1 MEPPEQATV
10 ADFGLAGAFWH
21 LYLSVAIQE
30 VTPS

>member
-10 ADFGLAGAFWH
+10 ADFGLAGACRH